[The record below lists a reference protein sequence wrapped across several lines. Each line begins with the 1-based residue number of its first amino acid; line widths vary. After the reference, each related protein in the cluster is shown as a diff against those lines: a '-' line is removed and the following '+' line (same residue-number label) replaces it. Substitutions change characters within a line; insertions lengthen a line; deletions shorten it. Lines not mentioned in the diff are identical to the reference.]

1 MKRLLIIGLLV
12 MTAASAHAA
21 GSLKRTV
28 LPNGLVVLAVE
39 DRASAVAAF
48 HLAARYDAFGVP
60 PRKAG
65 VAAVSQQALQH
76 DLYELLKQDPWQEL
90 GTHLRGTRAG
100 IMPNTEP
107 DYCEIRGKIPYEV
120 LPQAL
125 QAAGK
130 LLLGQQPITDEG
142 LQQAKAVLAA
152 AQADSPSQVI
162 EGTYYAFLRA
172 LHGPRSALARPVQGA
187 AESMAAISATDV
199 VAFRRTYTVPGNSVL
214 TVVGPAAVDDLV
226 DLATLAMG
234 SYPSGEGKV
243 PASTAPIA
251 GRSRS
256 CAAQQEGWRGISLM
270 VGVPAPDYGT
280 RDFLVA
286 QLVYSLLEGE
296 GGRLASDPVLRSGLG
311 LNRIVSRESEPVSV
325 TVLPPMPGPRPAI
338 ILHMVMSPRQMEQ
351 ARLELLKHFLALQ
364 QEPPSAGELERA
376 KQRLTNSY
384 AQLRLDRAGFAK
396 AVSCYEI
403 YGADPAAAWQADA
416 QIQAITGEDV
426 TALANRWFGTHAIGV
441 LMPGD
446 D

>member
-1 MKRLLIIGLLV
+1 MKRLVIAGLLIIA
-12 MTAASAHAA
+12 AASAQGAEA
-21 GSLKRTV
+21 LKRVV

-48 HLAARYDAFGVP
+48 HLAARYDPFGIV
-60 PRKAG
+60 PRKNG

-76 DLYELLKQDPWQEL
+76 DLYELLNQEPWQRLSEQ
-90 GTHLRGTRAG
+90 LRGTRAG

-107 DYCEIRGKIPYEV
+107 DYCEIRGKVPHEV

-130 LLLGQQPITDEG
+130 LLLSQQPISDEQ
-142 LQQAKAVLAA
+142 LQQAKTVLMA
-152 AQADSPSQVI
+152 AQADDPSQVI
-162 EGTYYAFLRA
+162 EGTYYAFLKA
-172 LHGPRSALARPVQGA
+172 LYGPRSALARAVQGSPA
-187 AESMAAISATDV
+187 TLEAISATDI
-199 VAFRRTYTVPGNSVL
+199 VAFRKTYMVPGNSVL
-214 TVVGPAAVDDLV
+214 TVVGPHPVDDLV

-234 SYPSGEGKV
+234 SFPKGNSKV
-243 PASTAPIA
+243 AASTAPIA
-251 GRSRS
+251 GRPRS
-256 CAAQQEGWRGISLM
+256 YAAQLEGWRGISLM

-280 RDFLVA
+280 REFLVA
-286 QLVYSLLEGE
+286 QLAYSLLEGQ

-311 LNRIVSRESEPVSV
+311 FNRIVGRESETAAV

-364 QEPPSAGELERA
+364 QEPPTAAELERA
-376 KQRLTNSY
+376 QQRLTNSY

-396 AVSCYEI
+396 AISCYEI
-403 YGADPAAAWQADA
+403 YGSDPAAAWQADA
-416 QIQAITGEDV
+416 QIQAVTGNDIV
-426 TALANRWFGTHAIGV
+426 ALAKRWFGTHAIGV

-446 D
+446 E